1 MSTTLMKKLRI
12 EEDKLKLEQESSN
25 GEFMKM
31 KTVFEK
37 RIQLYIKFLTEDNL
51 TELERLLLSNK
62 KEWQMAH
69 LLVLIIQE
77 ENTNKFRVLTKRV
90 HELEKKVVQIERTS
104 LRLPLQC
111 QLMRQAMN

>member
-1 MSTTLMKKLRI
+1 MKKLRI
-12 EEDKLKLEQESSN
+12 EEDKLNLEQENSN
-25 GEFMKM
+25 GESKKM

-69 LLVLIIQE
+69 LLGLIEHEDFI
-77 ENTNKFRVLTKRV
+77 NKISELTERVCK
-90 HELEKKVVQIERTS
+90 LEIAVQIEKK
-104 LRLPLQC
+104 
-111 QLMRQAMN
+111 